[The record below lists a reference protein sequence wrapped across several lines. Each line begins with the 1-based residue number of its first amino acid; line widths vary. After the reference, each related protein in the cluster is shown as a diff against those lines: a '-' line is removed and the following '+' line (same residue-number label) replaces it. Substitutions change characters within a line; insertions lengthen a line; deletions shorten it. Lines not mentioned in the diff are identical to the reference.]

1 MNSTEL
7 KNTFDYFDEVYS
19 NKERYNLAWAFKDA
33 QGTINSIM
41 KTSSENCRRSCC
53 SKFENALKKGGN
65 LTSFQ
70 KFSVKVAKR
79 NKWFSRLFENLH
91 IILTVGEILL
101 SVLLVIVLSNISHST
116 GAHMES
122 EMMGTI
128 VVVLFAFFKVFLE
141 RWFVKPAFDE
151 WGWRLYRTSTRS
163 LYNFIVETI
172 NTAEIEDAEEIE
184 TALNLE
190 EIEILKTNEM
200 ETVIAR

>member
-19 NKERYNLAWAFKDA
+19 NKEKYNIAWAFKDA
-33 QGTINSIM
+33 QGKINNIM

-53 SKFENALKKGGN
+53 SKFENALKKGEN

-70 KFSVKVAKR
+70 KFSIKAAKR
-79 NKWFSRLFENLH
+79 TKWFSRLFENLH
-91 IILTVGEILL
+91 IILTVVEIFL
-101 SVLLVIVLSNISHST
+101 SVILVIVLSNISHST
-116 GAHMES
+116 GAQLES

-151 WGWRLYRTSTRS
+151 WGWRLYRTSTRN

-172 NTAEIEDAEEIE
+172 NTAEIEDAGEFE
-184 TALNLE
+184 TALNPDE
-190 EIEILKTNEM
+190 MEILNANEM
-200 ETVIAR
+200 ETVIVR